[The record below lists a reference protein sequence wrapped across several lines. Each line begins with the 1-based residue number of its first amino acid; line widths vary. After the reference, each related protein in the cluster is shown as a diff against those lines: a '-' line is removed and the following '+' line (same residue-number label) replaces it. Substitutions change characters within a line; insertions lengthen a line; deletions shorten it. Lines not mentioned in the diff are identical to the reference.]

1 MGGAAV
7 NMGTC
12 SSCSAEDESA
22 KKQIGEASTEAP
34 ASTEPAS
41 TTLPE
46 DFCSELSAQKIFAQI
61 DKNTDAKMTQEEFVA
76 WACSNEE
83 EATKMV
89 SLLEAKDYESKD
101 PSTLSFKDKADTF
114 FLMAVT
120 EFDENVDFR
129 LDEGEFVKLLSEMRK
144 RAQAKGLLK

>member
-1 MGGAAV
+1 
-7 NMGTC
+7 MGTC

-22 KKQIGEASTEAP
+22 KKQIGEASKEA
-34 ASTEPAS
+34 AS

-83 EATKMV
+83 EA
-89 SLLEAKDYESKD
+89 AKDYESKD